1 MKRETGEQMPLEIER
16 KLLIEYPDL
25 QWLQQYPGLRKI
37 GMIQTYLKAE
47 PGEARRVRQC
57 TEQGSVSYYRTSKRK
72 MTAMTR
78 IEVEEQLSQEEYLE
92 LLREA
97 DPSKSPIIKT
107 RYCIP
112 YDGHVV
118 EIDIY
123 PFWTDKAIAEIELE
137 RENEA
142 YSLPEQIHIIADVSD
157 DERYSNYSLARNHG
171 IFDR

>member
-1 MKRETGEQMPLEIER
+1 
-16 KLLIEYPDL
+16 
-25 QWLQQYPGLRKI
+25 
-37 GMIQTYLKAE
+37 
-47 PGEARRVRQC
+47 
-57 TEQGSVSYYRTSKRK
+57 
-72 MTAMTR
+72 MTR
-78 IEVEEQLSQEEYLE
+78 IEVEEQLSQEEYLA

-97 DPSKSPIIKT
+97 DPSKTPIIKT

-142 YSLPEQIHIIADVSD
+142 YSLPEQIHVIADVSG
-157 DERYSNYSLARNHG
+157 DERYSNYSLARNQG